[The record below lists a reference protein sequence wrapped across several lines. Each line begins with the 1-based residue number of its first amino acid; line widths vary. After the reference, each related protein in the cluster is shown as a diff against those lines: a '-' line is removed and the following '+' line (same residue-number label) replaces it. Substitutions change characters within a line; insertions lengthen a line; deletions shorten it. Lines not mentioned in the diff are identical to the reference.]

1 MSVTAVPLQP
11 LGKGTIA
18 KLWIGLL
25 VVVLLGIGL
34 AWIGTSGQQIITT
47 ESGLRYRVIEA
58 GEGPT
63 VTPADLV
70 GLDLEGR
77 LPDGTVFASSAQSG
91 QPTVVSADGL
101 IPGMREAVLMMREGG
116 IYQLWLPANLGY
128 GASPPPGS
136 PIPPNAELEFRV
148 RVIGILEGMAAMQSM
163 MGPGGPGGGPGGPG
177 GAPGGPLDGP
187 MGPGGPGGPGG
198 GPATGPGGPQ
208 GAPPG
213 PSRQ

>member
-116 IYQLWLPANLGY
+116 IYQLWLPGNLGY

-177 GAPGGPLDGP
+177 GAPGGPMDGP

-198 GPATGPGGPQ
+198 PAAGPGGPQ